1 MRVRWR
7 VGDRYLEFS
16 AVIERLGAE
25 IDATS
30 GGIDVYARLFDIG
43 LDTPLRP
50 GAFVEIIVPARMYQ
64 NVVRVPDTAIVGERD
79 VYLVEEGRLIKQTV
93 NIIRRVNNWV
103 LIRGKALG
111 GSNIVTRPFP
121 EMAAGIRVEP
131 R

>member
-1 MRVRWR
+1 M
-7 VGDRYLEFS
+7 
-16 AVIERLGAE
+16 IERLGAE

-79 VYLVEEGRLIKQTV
+79 VYLVENGRLIKQTIDV
-93 NIIRRVNNWV
+93 VRRVNSWV
-103 LIRGKALG
+103 LIRGKSLEG
-111 GSNIVTRPFP
+111 KYVVTRPFP

-131 R
+131 H